1 MKSILRFF
9 VERAL
14 MVNLISIFLMSIGVY
29 AIFDINR
36 EAFPNVNLDKIRIDV
51 PYPGASPSEIERLVI
66 TPIEQELKALSGI
79 DKMNSIAFSGS
90 GIINLDLDPDASNR
104 KQIAND
110 VQMAVDQ
117 AELPDDLPIK
127 PKVLEIDGSVFPVIQ
142 VAVSAN
148 VSELELKRLGDQ
160 IKDDLTAIK
169 GIARVQVQGD
179 RKAEIR
185 ITVDP
190 EKLSTHR
197 ISIGEIGSLLKAWN
211 INSPGGQIDTSA
223 GQKMVRIVGQFQNV
237 NDVAEL
243 VLRSNDQGDNI
254 KISDVASI
262 EESLV
267 VPTVY
272 LDSGGDPALNMI
284 IMKKTD
290 GDVINMVDKVKEYI
304 KTIPDVYGPH
314 VHITTSQDFS
324 RFARLRLGVLT
335 NNGIVGL
342 ILVFISLILFL
353 RFSVAMTTTW
363 SLPIVFLTGLFLLNM
378 SGITLNL
385 VSMLG
390 FIMVLGM
397 LVDDAIIVGE
407 NIAYHM
413 ERGETANDAA
423 VKGAY
428 ELFGPVTTTILTTVA
443 AFLPLMYMSG
453 MIGKFIIAIPVVVI
467 SLLFFS
473 WLEAFLILPSHVS
486 HLTNSKIKMKEKQW
500 LLNFEHSYAK
510 FLSWILYHRWI
521 VVGLSVLVLFGSVVL
536 AKNAMQFS
544 LFPAAA
550 VDQYLVRVTAK
561 QGTSLSSLRNHLKNV
576 DKEIR
581 KYIKPEYLEST
592 ILSSGQMQRDTG
604 DPLTQR
610 GSRFGQIRVLYS
622 PAVLRPGHDSI
633 EDMRYFEQTL
643 PSNYPELEIAF
654 ELVKPGPPTG
664 RALEVEISSKFSE
677 QNEKVA
683 QNLIQYLKNIEGV
696 TTTESGLQPGDKEI
710 HVTLD
715 KNLAAY
721 AGVNLATAASHIR
734 AAVDGLRVT
743 TTRYITEEV
752 DVTIRYPEDVE
763 DISALQN
770 LRVPNSRGGLIPL
783 SSIAKF
789 DEKTGYTTVRHKEG
803 LRVIRVFANIDETK
817 TSSIKLNKLVSD
829 NKDVWIAEYK
839 NKVKVHFGGEAEKNK
854 ESFIDL
860 FKSFVFALIA
870 IFFLLAIQFNSLG
883 YPLIVM
889 LAIPFGVVG
898 VILSFYVHD
907 ILWKPMPLSFFSTMG
922 MVALTGVVVNS
933 SMILLVFIQRARE
946 DGMDAMEAILLAGRR
961 RLRAVVLTAATTVV
975 GLLPTAYGWGGA
987 DPFVAP
993 MALALS
999 WGLAFATLITLIVIP
1014 AALAVSIE
1022 ISEISKIWF
1031 RQCFNYFSNKEQMHK
1046 IIKQYPHLANILVYL
1061 LANILFLLTITYG
1074 IIIFKLN
1081 KKLTI

>member
-1 MKSILRFF
+1 MKSVFRFF

-14 MVNLISIFLMSIGVY
+14 MVNLISIFLMSVGIY

-36 EAFPNVNLDKIRIDV
+36 EAFPNVNLDKIRIDI

-90 GIINLDLDPDASNR
+90 GIINLDIDPDASNR
-104 KQIAND
+104 DQISND
-110 VQMAVDQ
+110 VQLAVDQ
-117 AELPDDLPIK
+117 AVLPEDLPTK
-127 PKVLEIDGSVFPVIQ
+127 PYVLEIDGAVFPVVQ
-142 VAVSAN
+142 LAVSAP

-160 IKDDLTAIK
+160 IEDDLLGIK
-169 GIARVQVQGD
+169 GVARVQIQGD

-190 EKLSTHR
+190 EKLTMHR
-197 ISIGEIGSLLKAWN
+197 VSIGEIVKLLKDWN
-211 INSPGGQIDTSA
+211 INSPGGQINTLN

-237 NDVAEL
+237 NDVADL

-267 VPTVY
+267 IPSVY

-284 IMKKTD
+284 ILKKTD
-290 GDVINMVDKVKEYI
+290 ADIIDVVDDVKAYL
-304 KTIPDVYGPH
+304 KTTADVYGAD
-314 VHITTSQDFS
+314 VAFSTSQDFS

-342 ILVFISLILFL
+342 ILVFISLIVFL

-363 SLPIVFLTGLFLLNM
+363 SLPIVFLTGLFLLHL

-385 VSMLG
+385 ISMLG

-413 ERGETANDAA
+413 EQGETPNNAA

-443 AFLPLMYMSG
+443 AFLPLMFMSG
-453 MIGKFIIAIPVVVI
+453 MIGKFIVAIPVVVI

-486 HLTNSKIKMKEKQW
+486 HLTNPKVKAKEKQW
-500 LLNFEHSYAK
+500 LINFEHAYANFLAWVLHHRWMVV
-510 FLSWILYHRWI
+510 FLSI
-521 VVGLSVLVLFGSVVL
+521 LVLIGSIVL
-536 AKNAMQFS
+536 AKSTMQFQ
-544 LFPAAA
+544 LFPAVA
-550 VDQYLVRVTAK
+550 VDQYLIRVTEK
-561 QGTSLSSLRNHLKNV
+561 PGTSLTDLRVKLNKV

-581 KYIKPEYLEST
+581 KHINLDYLEST
-592 ILSSGQMQRDTG
+592 ILTSGQTQRDAG

-610 GSRFGQIRVLYS
+610 GSRFGQIRVLYL
-622 PAVLRPGHDSI
+622 PAVLRPEHDAI
-633 EDMRYFEQTL
+633 KELRYLEKNL
-643 PSNYPELEIAF
+643 PLKFPNVEIAF

-664 RALEVEISSKFSE
+664 RALEVEISSKNGSW
-677 QNEKVA
+677 NETVA
-683 QNLIQYLKNIEGV
+683 QNLISFLSATEGV
-696 TTTESGLQPGDKEI
+696 TTVESGLQPGDKEI
-710 HVTLD
+710 HVILD
-715 KNLAAY
+715 KSLATY
-721 AGVNLATAASHIR
+721 AGVNLATAASHVR

-743 TTRYITEEV
+743 TTRYGTEEI
-752 DVTIRYPEDVE
+752 DVTIRYPDDVE
-763 DISALQN
+763 DIEALQS
-770 LRVPNSRGGLIPL
+770 LKIPNSRGGLIPL

-789 DEKTGYTTVRHKEG
+789 DEQTGYTTIRHKDG
-803 LRVIRVFANIDETK
+803 LRVLRVFANIDETK
-817 TSSIKLNKLVSD
+817 TSSIKLNKLVAES
-829 NKDVWIAEYK
+829 KDKWLGDLK
-839 NKVKVHFGGEAEKNK
+839 NKVKINYGGEAEKNK
-854 ESFIDL
+854 ESFQDL
-860 FKSFVFALIA
+860 GFSFLFALIA
-870 IFFLLAIQFNSLG
+870 IFFLLAIQFNSMG
-883 YPLIVM
+883 YPLVVM

-898 VILSFYVHD
+898 VILSFYIHD
-907 ILWKPMPLSFFSTMG
+907 ILWKPMPLSFFSSMG

-946 DGMDAMEAILLAGRR
+946 KGMDSMQAILLAGRR

-975 GLLPTAYGWGGA
+975 GLLPTAYGWGGM
-987 DPFVAP
+987 DPFVSP

-999 WGLAFATLITLIVIP
+999 WGLVFATLITLIVIP
-1014 AALAVSIE
+1014 AALAVSFD
-1022 ISEISKIWF
+1022 ISAHLRKWF
-1031 RQCFNYFSNKEQMHK
+1031 RRPKLDSDVE
-1046 IIKQYPHLANILVYL
+1046 
-1061 LANILFLLTITYG
+1061 FLD
-1074 IIIFKLN
+1074 
-1081 KKLTI
+1081 

>member
-1 MKSILRFF
+1 MKSIFRFF

-14 MVNLISIFLMSIGVY
+14 MVNLISIFLMAVGIY

-36 EAFPNVNLDKIRIDV
+36 EAFPNINLDKIRIDI

-66 TPIEQELKALSGI
+66 TPIEQEIKALDGI
-79 DKMNSIAFSGS
+79 DTMTSIAFSGS
-90 GIINLDLDPDASNR
+90 AIINLDVDPDSGNR
-104 KQIAND
+104 EQIAND

-117 AELPDDLPIK
+117 AVLPDDLPSK
-127 PKVLEIDGSVFPVIQ
+127 PHVLEIDGAVFPVIQ
-142 VAVSAN
+142 LAVSAP

-160 IKDDLTAIK
+160 IEDDLLALK
-169 GIARVQVQGD
+169 GIARVQIQGD

-190 EKLSTHR
+190 DKLSLHR
-197 ISIGEIGSLLKAWN
+197 ISIGEIASLLKEWN
-211 INSPGGQIDTSA
+211 INSPGGQIDTLN

-243 VLRSNDQGDNI
+243 VLRSNDRGDNI
-254 KISDVASI
+254 KIADVATI

-267 VPTVY
+267 VPTIY

-290 GDVINMVDKVKEYI
+290 ADIIDVVDKVKDYI
-304 KTIPDVYGPH
+304 KIIPELYGSDIN
-314 VHITTSQDFS
+314 ITTSQDFS

-363 SLPIVFLTGLFLLNM
+363 SLPIVFLTGLFLLHL

-385 VSMLG
+385 ISMLG

-397 LVDDAIIVGE
+397 LVDDAIIIGE

-413 ERGETANDAA
+413 EQGDSPNDAA

-428 ELFGPVTTTILTTVA
+428 ELFGPVTTTILTTIA
-443 AFLPLMYMSG
+443 AFLPLMFMSG
-453 MIGKFIIAIPVVVI
+453 MIGKFIVAIPVVVI

-486 HLTNSKIKMKEKQW
+486 HLTNTKVKAKEKQW
-500 LLNFEHSYAK
+500 LVNFEHSYAIFLGWVLHHRWTVV
-510 FLSWILYHRWI
+510 FLSA
-521 VVGLSVLVLFGSVVL
+521 LVLIGSVVL
-536 AKNAMQFS
+536 AKQTMQFQ
-544 LFPAAA
+544 LFPAVA

-561 QGTSLSSLRNHLKNV
+561 PGTNLSDLRTYLKKV
-576 DKEIR
+576 DQKIR
-581 KYIKPEYLEST
+581 THIKPEYLEST
-592 ILSSGQMQRDTG
+592 ILSSGQTQRDAG

-610 GSRFGQIRVLYS
+610 GSRFGQIRVLYL
-622 PAVLRPGHDSI
+622 PAVLRPDHDAV
-633 EDMRYFEQTL
+633 EDLRYLEKNL
-643 PSNYPELEIAF
+643 PLKYPDLEIAF

-664 RALEVEISSKFSE
+664 RALEIEISSKDGTF
-677 QNEKVA
+677 NEKVA
-683 QNLIQYLKNIEGV
+683 QNLIIFLKDIKGV
-696 TTTESGLQPGDKEI
+696 TTIESGLQPGDKEI
-710 HVTLD
+710 HVVLD
-715 KNLAAY
+715 KNLATY

-734 AAVDGLRVT
+734 ASVDGLRVT
-743 TTRYITEEV
+743 TTRYGTEEV
-752 DVTIRYPEDVE
+752 DVTIRYPDDIE
-763 DISALQN
+763 DIKALQN
-770 LRVPNSRGGLIPL
+770 LQVPNSRGGLIPL
-783 SSIAKF
+783 SSIAQF
-789 DEKTGYTTVRHKEG
+789 DEKIGYTTIRHKDG
-803 LRVIRVFANIDETK
+803 LRVIRVFANIDETQ
-817 TSSIKLNKLVSD
+817 TSSIKLNKQVAD
-829 NKDVWIAEYK
+829 NQKIWLAEFK
-839 NKVKVHFGGEAEKNK
+839 NKVKINFGGEAEKND
-854 ESFIDL
+854 ESFQDL
-860 FKSFVFALIA
+860 AFSFLFALIA

-889 LAIPFGVVG
+889 LAIPFGAVG

-907 ILWKPMPLSFFSTMG
+907 ILWKPMPLSFFSSMG

-946 DGMDAMEAILLAGRR
+946 KGMEAMEAILLAGRR
-961 RLRAVVLTAATTVV
+961 RLRAVVLTAATTVF
-975 GLLPTAYGWGGA
+975 GLLPTAYGWGGT

-1014 AALAVSIE
+1014 AALAASIDVSE
-1022 ISEISKIWF
+1022 HISKWRGSF
-1031 RQCFNYFSNKEQMHK
+1031 MKRFSR
-1046 IIKQYPHLANILVYL
+1046 
-1061 LANILFLLTITYG
+1061 
-1074 IIIFKLN
+1074 
-1081 KKLTI
+1081 